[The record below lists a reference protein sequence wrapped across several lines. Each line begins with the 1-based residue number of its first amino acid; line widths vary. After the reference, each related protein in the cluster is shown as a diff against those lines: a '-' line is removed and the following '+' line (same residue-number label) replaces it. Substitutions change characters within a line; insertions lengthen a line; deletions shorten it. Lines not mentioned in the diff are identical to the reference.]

1 MKMITMLMVI
11 LGLLGCCTNIP
22 KNNHNL
28 QFENSKAVES
38 IIAVKYINKN
48 KGITKTFNVLKQEE
62 MRKLI
67 NKLIANSEPLRIH
80 LEENEI
86 DNLFNEND
94 YYEITFNKTNDLDLN
109 PQAIN
114 RFFYFLSGKYENKPK
129 SKITYFFIETNDGQ
143 YIQSPFVAE
152 CNIRSEIEKFLAE

>member
-1 MKMITMLMVI
+1 MKMMTMLMVI
-11 LGLLGCCTNIP
+11 SGLLGCCTNIT

-28 QFENSKAVES
+28 QFENSKAVEN
-38 IIAVKYINKN
+38 IISVKYININ

-86 DNLFNEND
+86 DNLFKEND
-94 YYEITFNKTNDLDLN
+94 YYEINFNKANDLDLN
-109 PQAIN
+109 SQAIN
-114 RFFYFLSGKYENKPK
+114 RFFYFLSGKYENKQE

-152 CNIRSEIEKFLAE
+152 YNVRTEIEKFLAE